1 MLNEDHEKDTKLKMI
16 DKILISTKSDKEDRS
31 IKASI
36 IVGRK

>member
-1 MLNEDHEKDTKLKMI
+1 MLKEDQANVRKLIRI

-31 IKASI
+31 TRARI